1 MPRGRV
7 AVRGGCS
14 SARSVSGRL
23 HARACGVRRPRCCS
37 ARVILGAFFFLSFS
51 PSLTFDPYISFP
63 RAVICT
69 KVEGLK
75 PNNYLPG
82 GFGLDF
88 GQNTKPQLFDGNITP
103 FSLLLTRVRREVER
117 IG

>member
-1 MPRGRV
+1 M
-7 AVRGGCS
+7 
-14 SARSVSGRL
+14 
-23 HARACGVRRPRCCS
+23 
-37 ARVILGAFFFLSFS
+37 
-51 PSLTFDPYISFP
+51 
-63 RAVICT
+63 ICT

-88 GQNTKPQLFDGNITP
+88 GQNTKPQLFDGNVTP

-117 IG
+117 DRVRMLSKGLRLIETDRDFN